1 MNAASSTQPDF
12 VPDISGGSDS
22 DTNSDEASQ
31 YYQPIASDVSD
42 DEESP
47 DRSPD
52 LVNEDGDQFFSDSNR
67 LPNGYACFVEN
78 GVSSLNLSDEDGE
91 CEEGLEEERIR
102 ASSDSSLRRPFRDD
116 ESRRSVSL
124 SLTPENAMRVM
135 EAMRGISFSG
145 VAPDWAAQVPESQ
158 WIQRLRTI
166 RQASTVT
173 NSPIQD

>member
-12 VPDISGGSDS
+12 VQDISGESDS

-31 YYQPIASDVSD
+31 YYQPIAADVSD

-47 DRSPD
+47 DRNPD
-52 LVNEDGDQFFSDSNR
+52 LVNDDGDQFFSDSNR
-67 LPNGYACFVEN
+67 LPNGYACFLGN

-91 CEEGLEEERIR
+91 CEEESEEERIR
-102 ASSDSSLRRPFRDD
+102 PSSDSSLRRPFSED
-116 ESRRSVSL
+116 ESRSSV

-135 EAMRGISFSG
+135 EAMRSISFSG